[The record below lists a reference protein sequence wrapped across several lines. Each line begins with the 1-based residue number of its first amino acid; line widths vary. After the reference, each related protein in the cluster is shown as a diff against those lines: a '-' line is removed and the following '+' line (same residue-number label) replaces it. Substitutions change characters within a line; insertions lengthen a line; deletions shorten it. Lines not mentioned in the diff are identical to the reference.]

1 MMRLLSKFLSY
12 ILHPLFTPTYGTVFY
27 FLVTPKYSP
36 LEMQGGNIL
45 PIFILTVI
53 IPLGSLL
60 ILKHLGMMRS
70 SLLISSEERIYPL
83 LIYLV
88 LLLLVLLNVIPNHY
102 TEELYYFFM
111 GLALATTSCLLLA
124 LTGRVVSLHMAGIG
138 SLLMFMISLSLHFE
152 KNIVAAISLCT
163 LACGLLASARLFL
176 KLHGRAA
183 VFTGWLIGVV
193 SQLILI
199 QFWL

>member
-1 MMRLLSKFLSY
+1 MRLLSKFLSL
-12 ILHPLFTPTYGTVFY
+12 ILHPLFIPTYGTVFY
-27 FLVTPKYSP
+27 FLMTPRYSP
-36 LEMQGGNIL
+36 LEMQAGNIL

-60 ILKHLGMMRS
+60 ILKTLGMMRS
-70 SLLISSEERIYPL
+70 PLLLSSEERIYPL
-83 LIYLV
+83 LIYVV
-88 LLLLVLLNVIPNHY
+88 LLLMVLLKVIPNHY
-102 TEELYYFFM
+102 TQEIYYFFL
-111 GLALATTSCLLLA
+111 GLSLATTTSLLLA
-124 LTGRVVSLHMAGIG
+124 LTGRVISLHMVGIG
-138 SLLMFMISLSLHFE
+138 SLLMFMVALSLHFE
-152 KNIVAAISLCT
+152 KNIVVAISLCT

-183 VFTGWLIGVV
+183 VLTGWLIGMV

>member
-1 MMRLLSKFLSY
+1 MMRLFSKLISF
-12 ILHPLFTPTYGTVFY
+12 ILHPVFTPTYGTVFY

-45 PIFILTVI
+45 PVFILTVI

-60 ILKHLGMMRS
+60 ILKQLGMTRS
-70 SLLISSEERIYPL
+70 PLLLSAEERIYPL

-88 LLLLVLLNVIPNHY
+88 LLLMVLLKVIPNHY
-102 TEELYYFFM
+102 TEELYYFFLGM
-111 GLALATTSCLLLA
+111 ALATTSCLFLA
-124 LTGRVVSLHMAGIG
+124 LMGKVVSLHMTGVG
-138 SLLMFMISLSLHFE
+138 TLLMFMVILSLHFE

-163 LACGLLASARLFL
+163 LASGLLASARLYLRF
-176 KLHGRAA
+176 HGRAA
-183 VFTGWLIGVV
+183 VLTGWLIGLV

-199 QFWL
+199 RVWF

>member
-12 ILHPLFTPTYGTVFY
+12 LLHPLFTPTYGTVFY
-27 FLVTPKYSP
+27 FLMTPKYSP
-36 LEMQGGNIL
+36 IEMQAGNIL
-45 PIFILTVI
+45 PIFILTVL

-60 ILKHLGMMRS
+60 ILKHLGMIRS
-70 SLLISSEERIYPL
+70 PLLLSSEERIYPL
-83 LIYLV
+83 LIFLV

-102 TEELYYFFM
+102 TEEIYYFFM
-111 GLALATTSCLLLA
+111 GLSLATTTCLLLA

-138 SLLMFMISLSLHFE
+138 SLLMFMVSLSLHFE
-152 KNIVAAISLCT
+152 KNIVVAISLCT
-163 LACGLLASARLFL
+163 LASGLLASARLFL
-176 KLHGRAA
+176 KLHGRAS
-183 VFTGWLIGVV
+183 VLTGWLIGVI